1 TISFTR
7 GNPPTGALGNGQLFT
22 LVLSATDDVSVT
34 NMNVRAT
41 GLITLN
47 TNFNSGAQRT
57 LAFTI
62 PSDAVPGSSIEYR
75 AHSLDS
81 FGVASTES
89 VITLQTIDTAPPV
102 ISIVSP
108 AADSLLDPNSGLQ
121 LAVASSDN

>member
-1 TISFTR
+1 
-7 GNPPTGALGNGQLFT
+7 
-22 LVLSATDDVSVT
+22 
-34 NMNVRAT
+34 
-41 GLITLN
+41 ITLN

-75 AHSLDS
+75 AHSLDA

-121 LAVASSDN
+121 LAVASSDNGTNAYHLVVAIDSLSITQTLDIAAAPNTRGTNVFTIPLAN